1 LFPDNFLS
9 TSWRTPSVENFSVED
24 AYVPGYLCRGICEQV
39 IEGQSAYDYGPAG
52 ATWQSYGIEGQAAMV
67 DQWFGGNRRQTAK
80 RQGTGIAMDKNS
92 PYFQYIDNNLRA
104 GIPGW

>member
-1 LFPDNFLS
+1 
-9 TSWRTPSVENFSVED
+9 
-24 AYVPGYLCRGICEQV
+24 
-39 IEGQSAYDYGPAG
+39 
-52 ATWQSYGIEGQAAMV
+52 MV

-104 GIPGW
+104 GIPG